1 MQKFLDFLYFL
12 TFSLYTPSV
21 GIPIGGF
28 FFGSMAQLVEQLAVN
43 QRVAGSNPA
52 VSVLRSLYQAHKEWN
67 IIRR

>member
-12 TFSLYTPSV
+12 TFSLYTQSV